1 MSDASVTADEAKAA
15 GNAAFK
21 AKDYEEA
28 VKQFTL
34 AIDADPTNHVLYS
47 NRSGA
52 HAAKAAFTDAL
63 MDANKCIDLNKDWA
77 KGHSR
82 RGAAYFGLRNWPQS
96 QTAYEKALEL
106 DPSSQVVKDE
116 LEKVK
121 ARRQGSGGA
130 AARAAQA
137 VAASAVGAPV
147 TTGAAPMLSVSALV
161 FGLLYMVPVLGPAR
175 ALGFYKASVG
185 NILMLF
191 AINLWNAFPKKLAT
205 LSDPKFKATQEAQA
219 FMLCIFMAL
228 SPPMPF
234 ALAPFLAVAF
244 LNVCA
249 TAKGRLPGALS
260 FVATKLDYF
269 TTSEGSMQAR
279 KAIAFPPPSPLP
291 PNAHA
296 CPRRPQWAA
305 VGRSGPQWAAAP
317 PRRRRTACNAVPRS
331 VSCHPVALAVPNPP
345 APPPSRPFP
354 LPRKPHPTP
363 PPAVLWR
370 RCTHSAPS
378 RRWSSPSCR
387 RCSSSCRGC
396 PPRCSASSTSSTS
409 CAAIAPTTSPYR
421 PSPSS
426 PSAPM
431 ASSATASFQRRCR
444 RSIARGRASSVSSPR
459 GLCAEAPR
467 AEQPCCSQRSSG
479 VACKREGEAP
489 AACRAA
495 VVEQLSPSLRANDCT
510 STPRGGLLVARAA
523 K

>member
-130 AARAAQA
+130 AARAAQTA
-137 VAASAVGAPV
+137 AASAVGAPV

-269 TTSEGSMQAR
+269 TTSEGSMQVH
-279 KAIAFPPPSPLP
+279 AFGAVSEVVVALMSPLLIFVQGVP
-291 PNAHA
+291 AA
-296 CPRRPQWAA
+296 LLGFFYFQYVVRRHRTNHFTVQA
-305 VGRSGPQWAAAP
+305 VTLLTE
-317 PRRRRTACNAVPRS
+317 RTDGIF
-331 VSCHPVALAVPNPP
+331 CHRFVP
-345 APPPSRPFP
+345 AP
-354 LPRKPHPTP
+354 LQALYRKGKGL
-363 PPAVLWR
+363 VGFL
-370 RCTHSAPS
+370 
-378 RRWSSPSCR
+378 
-387 RCSSSCRGC
+387 
-396 PPRCSASSTSSTS
+396 
-409 CAAIAPTTSPYR
+409 
-421 PSPSS
+421 
-426 PSAPM
+426 
-431 ASSATASFQRRCR
+431 ATRFVR
-444 RSIARGRASSVSSPR
+444 
-459 GLCAEAPR
+459 
-467 AEQPCCSQRSSG
+467 
-479 VACKREGEAP
+479 
-489 AACRAA
+489 
-495 VVEQLSPSLRANDCT
+495 
-510 STPRGGLLVARAA
+510 
-523 K
+523 